1 MAKNSEARI
10 NANARYN
17 AKTYKRFAINT
28 RLEYV
33 DAIEQYKIKNNIA
46 SDSGI
51 FNAAIMYCI
60 KHNIDLTENDTW
72 HCFCFVIHWLLK
84 GLTRAIDFA
93 LCPCH

>member
-1 MAKNSEARI
+1 MSLSALVTYGLIITWICFKSFFPSRI
-10 NANARYN
+10 FTSVSLAD
-17 AKTYKRFAINT
+17 KRFAINT

-60 KHNIDLTENDTW
+60 KHNIDLTE
-72 HCFCFVIHWLLK
+72 K
-84 GLTRAIDFA
+84 
-93 LCPCH
+93 

>member
-33 DAIEQYKIKNNIA
+33 DAIEQYKIKNNIT

-60 KHNIDLTENDTW
+60 KHNIDLTEKDAW
-72 HCFCFVIHWLLK
+72 QIYFFV
-84 GLTRAIDFA
+84 
-93 LCPCH
+93 LCLDYELQGRPWCHFLPL

>member
-1 MAKNSEARI
+1 MSHKYVIEHCLYFVQFVKGAFKMAKNSEARI

-60 KHNIDLTENDTW
+60 KHNIDLTENDT
-72 HCFCFVIHWLLK
+72 
-84 GLTRAIDFA
+84 
-93 LCPCH
+93 